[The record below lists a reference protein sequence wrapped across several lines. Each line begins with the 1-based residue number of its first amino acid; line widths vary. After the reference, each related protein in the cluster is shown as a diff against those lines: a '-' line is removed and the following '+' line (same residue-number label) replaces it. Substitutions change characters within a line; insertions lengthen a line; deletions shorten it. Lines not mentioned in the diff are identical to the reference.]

1 MNIRYILNNIIVI
14 ISGSHFIYRSFMAFW
29 TKQKQKNTTFID
41 KEIVA
46 ELSIGLTLELICNFC
61 NTTK

>member
-1 MNIRYILNNIIVI
+1 MNIRYILDYIMII
-14 ISGSHFIYRSFMAFW
+14 ISGSRFIYRSFMAFW